1 MSAMKS
7 EEEKLMSQRQ
17 LREAEQIASRLL
29 DDSERRAAE
38 AEQLKGELLQA
49 RYAETQAKK
58 KLLEYLTAQATIA
71 SHHAAAHHQRVAA
84 ASPTSVLV
92 GWRSRLWN
100 KFNILR
106 FLQVPLKGLDG
117 YRTSP
122 TWGT

>member
-92 GWRSRLWN
+92 SWRSRLWN
-100 KFNILR
+100 IFDDKSHR
-106 FLQVPLKGLDG
+106 
-117 YRTSP
+117 
-122 TWGT
+122 GT